1 MISQRWAAQM
11 GLLAATAVFVTSIGV
26 LISQAGKSSGN
37 DAMSRSM
44 NSNPTQQPGTP
55 ISLSAPAM
63 SPTARPSAA
72 VEH

>member
-1 MISQRWAAQM
+1 MISQRWAAQI
-11 GLLAATAVFVTSIGV
+11 GLLAAAAVFVTSIGV

-44 NSNPTQQPGTP
+44 VSNPAQGAGMP

-63 SPTARPSAA
+63 PPAARPSSS

>member
-1 MISQRWAAQM
+1 MISQRWAAQL

-26 LISQAGKSSGN
+26 LISQAGNSSGN
-37 DAMSRSM
+37 DGMSGSM
-44 NSNPTQQPGTP
+44 ISNPTQNAGMP

-63 SPTARPSAA
+63 SPAARTSAA

>member
-26 LISQAGKSSGN
+26 LISQAGNGSGD
-37 DAMSRSM
+37 DAMSRSIV
-44 NSNPTQQPGTP
+44 SNPTQNTGMP
-55 ISLSAPAM
+55 ISLSAPAV
-63 SPTARPSAA
+63 SPTARSSAA